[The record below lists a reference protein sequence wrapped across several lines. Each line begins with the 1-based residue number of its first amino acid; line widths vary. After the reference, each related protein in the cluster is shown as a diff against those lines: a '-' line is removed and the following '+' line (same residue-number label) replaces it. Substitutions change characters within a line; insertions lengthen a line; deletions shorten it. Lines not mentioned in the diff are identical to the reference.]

1 MAYFGSLGLLNLY
14 AIVGI
19 ALRTFLLTWGP
30 RPPMHSLDRTD
41 MMATTPENCRWA
53 DANVQNSNRR
63 NSIAKVLPV
72 LQRSGAVGDLS
83 EAHIPG
89 RTERNPRQVLSANI
103 KLRRSARVGVTAR
116 GRASKPKRNRFRKG
130 ERNQQNLKSR
140 FRLRHRR
147 SLDPSPS

>member
-1 MAYFGSLGLLNLY
+1 MGLLWLVRPFNLC

-19 ALRTFLLTWGP
+19 ALRTFLLTWVQG
-30 RPPMHSLDRTD
+30 RPCTASTGST

-53 DANVQNSNRR
+53 DANVQNNNRR

-72 LQRSGAVGDLS
+72 LQRSGAIGDLS

-103 KLRRSARVGVTAR
+103 KLRRSAKVGVTPR

-147 SLDPSPS
+147 SLDPSAS